1 MCTHSLH
8 KRLSSTGVA
17 ILNMRNGFQNAEI
30 ITVIIIII
38 IIGSTALRGPWPP
51 QNAEIHF
58 IIVQLQIFQVFL
70 MLYK

>member
-1 MCTHSLH
+1 MYPHPLH

-17 ILNMRNGFQNAEI
+17 ILNMSNGFQNAEI
-30 ITVIIIII
+30 IVII
-38 IIGSTALRGPWPP
+38 IIGSTALWGPWPP
-51 QNAEIHF
+51 QNDEIYF